1 MHEQNTKMFI
11 FAPYNLFCV
20 REQVISMKQVFH
32 FLYQWLIFMP
42 IFVVLTL
49 LCALTVIIT
58 TPIFGSRFWG
68 YYPPKWWSRLTCW
81 LAFCRITVN
90 GRENLDSKQS
100 YVFIANHQ
108 GAFDI
113 FLVYG
118 FLNQNIKWVQ
128 KQSLR
133 KIPFVGFA
141 SEKAG
146 HVFVDNSST
155 AARISTIKK
164 AAEQIDAG
172 VSMMIFPEGARTETG
187 KMARFKRGAYQI
199 AIDMKLPIVPM
210 TINGAY
216 DILKIG
222 SANMKI
228 GKKMTLTIHKPIPT
242 ESLADADISQ
252 LITQTRDIIHAD
264 LWEKYT

>member
-1 MHEQNTKMFI
+1 MHQQTTKMLT
-11 FAPYNLFCV
+11 FAPRNKTPL
-20 REQVISMKQVFH
+20 MKQVFH

-58 TPIFGSRFWG
+58 TPIFGSKFWG

-81 LAFCRITVN
+81 LAFCRITVR
-90 GRENLDSKQS
+90 GRENLDPTQS

-113 FLVYG
+113 FLIYG

-146 HVFVDNSST
+146 HVFVDNSSI

-164 AAEQIDAG
+164 AKEKMAEG
-172 VSMMIFPEGARTETG
+172 VSVVIFPEGARTETG
-187 KMARFKRGAYQI
+187 KMARFKRGAYQL

-216 DILKIG
+216 DVLKIG

-228 GKKMTLTIHKPIPT
+228 GRKMELIIHKPIVT
-242 ESLADADISQ
+242 ESLTDADISK
-252 LITQTRDIIHAD
+252 LIEETREVIHRD
-264 LWEKYT
+264 LWEKYK

>member
-1 MHEQNTKMFI
+1 
-11 FAPYNLFCV
+11 
-20 REQVISMKQVFH
+20 MKQVFH

-49 LCALTVIIT
+49 LCAITVIIT

-81 LAFCRITVN
+81 LALCRIKVS
-90 GRENLDSKQS
+90 GRENLAPKQS

-128 KQSLR
+128 KESLR
-133 KIPFVGFA
+133 HIPFVGYA

-146 HVFVDNSST
+146 HVFVDNSSVT
-155 AARISTIKK
+155 ARIATIKK
-164 AAEQIDAG
+164 AKEKLKDG
-172 VSMMIFPEGARTETG
+172 SSMVIFPEGARTETG

-216 DILKIG
+216 DVLKIG
-222 SANMKI
+222 SINLKI
-228 GKKMTLTIHKPIPT
+228 GRKMELIIHKPIST
-242 ESLADADISQ
+242 ENLTDADISK
-252 LITQTRDIIHAD
+252 LITQTHEIVKGN
-264 LWEKYT
+264 LWEKYR

>member
-1 MHEQNTKMFI
+1 M
-11 FAPYNLFCV
+11 
-20 REQVISMKQVFH
+20 RQVFY

-42 IFVVLTL
+42 IFFVLTI
-49 LCALTVIIT
+49 LCAFIVIIT
-58 TPIFGSRFWG
+58 TPIFGSKFWG

-81 LAFCRITVN
+81 LALCRIKVS
-90 GRENLDSKQS
+90 GRENLDPKQS

-133 KIPFVGFA
+133 NIPFVGYA

-146 HVFVDNSST
+146 HVFVDNSSVV
-155 AARISTIKK
+155 ARIATIKK
-164 AAEQIDAG
+164 AKEKLEAG
-172 VSMMIFPEGARTETG
+172 TSMVIFPEGSRTETG
-187 KMARFKRGAYQI
+187 KMTRFKRGAYQI

-216 DILKIG
+216 DVLKIG
-222 SANMKI
+222 SANLKI
-228 GKKMTLTIHKPIPT
+228 GRKMELIIYPPVSTD
-242 ESLADADISQ
+242 SLSDSDIQ
-252 LITQTRDIIHAD
+252 RLITQTRETIYDG
-264 LWEKYT
+264 LWDKYK